1 MEESDL
7 MAQLGQRKQQQSDLV
22 KTVHEHYGDY
32 VFDSVGSV
40 PTSESVYFPIKSGV
54 LEGYWLDTDVGD
66 YPNLVGKMLSTI
78 DDLYFFVFTPQQMQD
93 LVFNAED
100 DEEEE

>member
-1 MEESDL
+1 MTESDL
-7 MAQLGQRKQQQSDLV
+7 ISQLGQRKQQQSDLV

-32 VFDSVGSV
+32 VFDSEGSL
-40 PTSESVYFPIKSGV
+40 PTSESVYFPLKSGV

-66 YPNLVGKMLSTI
+66 YANLVGRTLASI

-100 DEEEE
+100 DEEE